1 MPKEKEF
8 FEKGDGS
15 KIRSSKS
22 EDTMGN
28 NGLLSG
34 K

>member
-15 KIRSSKS
+15 KISSKS